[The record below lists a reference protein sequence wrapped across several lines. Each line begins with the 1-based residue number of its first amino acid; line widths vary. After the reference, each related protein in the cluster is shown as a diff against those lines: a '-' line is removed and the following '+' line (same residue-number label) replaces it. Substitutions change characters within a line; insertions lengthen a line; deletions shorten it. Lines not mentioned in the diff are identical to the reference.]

1 MKNRIAEIT
10 RKTTETSVSL
20 QLMLDG
26 SGACEVE
33 TQIPFFNH
41 MLNLFSAHS
50 FFNLFIKAKGDIE
63 VDFHHTVEDVGL
75 VLGEAFDKA
84 LGTREG
90 IKRYGYA
97 ATPMDEALSYISVD
111 LSKRPYL
118 VYNICDICDNYGDFD
133 ISLTKEFLKAFVSK
147 GGLNLHVNVPYGE
160 NKHHVIES
168 VFKGLG
174 RALSEAV
181 SFDKRIK
188 GARSTKGVF

>member
-1 MKNRIAEIT
+1 MNNRIAEIT
-10 RKTTETSVSL
+10 RETTETSISL
-20 QLMLDG
+20 KLMLDG
-26 SGACEVE
+26 TGIYEVD

-63 VDFHHTVEDVGL
+63 VDFHHTVEDAGL

-84 LGTREG
+84 LGAREG

-133 ISLTKEFLKAFVSK
+133 IFLTKEFLKAFVSK

-160 NKHHVIES
+160 NKHHVIEA

-188 GARSTKGVF
+188 GVKSTKGVF

>member
-10 RKTTETSVSL
+10 RETTETSVSL
-20 QLMLDG
+20 KLMLDG
-26 SGACEVE
+26 SGTYEVE
-33 TQIPFFNH
+33 TQIPFLNH

-75 VLGEAFDKA
+75 VLGEAFDRA
-84 LGTREG
+84 LGAREG

-118 VYNICDICDNYGDFD
+118 VYNICDIFDNYGDFD

-160 NKHHVIES
+160 NKHHVIEA

-188 GARSTKGVF
+188 GVQSTKGVF